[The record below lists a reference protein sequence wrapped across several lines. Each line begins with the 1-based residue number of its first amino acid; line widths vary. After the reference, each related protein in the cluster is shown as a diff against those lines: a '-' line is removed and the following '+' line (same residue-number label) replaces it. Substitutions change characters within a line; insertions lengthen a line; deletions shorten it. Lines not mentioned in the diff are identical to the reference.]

1 MYCVIGI
8 CTVYTV
14 IGICTVKLVSV
25 GLSQFFFFVFLGLY
39 LCYMEVPR
47 LRFEL
52 KA

>member
-25 GLSQFFFFVFLGLY
+25 GLSQFFFCLFRAISVLY
-39 LCYMEVPR
+39 GGSQAKV
-47 LRFEL
+47 
-52 KA
+52 